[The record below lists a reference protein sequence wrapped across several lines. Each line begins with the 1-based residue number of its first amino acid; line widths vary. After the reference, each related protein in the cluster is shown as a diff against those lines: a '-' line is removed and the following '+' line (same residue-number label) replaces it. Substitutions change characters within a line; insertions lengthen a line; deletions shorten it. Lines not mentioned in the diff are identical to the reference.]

1 VNAKRASRPSIVCV
15 FLWGSMMSAQTSP
28 APAQESSS
36 NAGAQSG
43 AGTQQNLQ
51 GVTEPG
57 DEGVSLADVARQARA
72 NKANARK
79 AVKSYDDENFPRSVP
94 IAKKKFAENAPENHA
109 IQDLS
114 PAETHGK
121 VVLLDFWASWC
132 GPCRAALPKVKQL
145 QSIYGGQEFMVV
157 SVSEDDDEGT
167 WRGFV
172 AEHQMRWEQRF
183 DGSSALMRQYQVQ
196 GLPTYV
202 LLYRDGKEVQRYVGE
217 DPSQSIIER
226 AGPDIKRAL
235 QSRQAASNSLGG

>member
-1 VNAKRASRPSIVCV
+1 VNAKSASRPCIVCV
-15 FLWGSMMSAQTSP
+15 FLWGSIVSAQTSP
-28 APAQESSS
+28 APAQEPSS

-43 AGTQQNLQ
+43 TGTQQNSQ
-51 GVTEPG
+51 GVTQQG
-57 DEGVSLADVARQARA
+57 DEGASLADVARQARA
-72 NKANARK
+72 NKANAAK
-79 AVKSYDDENFPRSVP
+79 AVKSYDDDNFPRSVP
-94 IAKKKFAENAPENHA
+94 IAKKKSAENAPENHA

-114 PAETHGK
+114 PAATHGK

-172 AEHQMRWEQRF
+172 AEHQMSWEQRF

-202 LLYRDGKEVQRYVGE
+202 LLDRDGNEVQRYVGE
-217 DPSQSIIER
+217 DPGQSIIER

-235 QSRQAASNSLGG
+235 QSSQAASN

>member
-1 VNAKRASRPSIVCV
+1 MNAKRASRPCIVCV
-15 FLWGSMMSAQTSP
+15 FLWGSMVSTPTSP
-28 APAQESSS
+28 APAQEPAS

-43 AGTQQNLQ
+43 TGTQQNSQ
-51 GVTEPG
+51 GVTQQG
-57 DEGVSLADVARQARA
+57 DEGVSLADVARQSRA
-72 NKANARK
+72 NKANAPK
-79 AVKSYDDENFPRSVP
+79 AVKSYDDDNFPRSVP
-94 IAKKKFAENAPENHA
+94 IAKKESAEHAAENHA

-157 SVSEDDDEGT
+157 SVNEDDDEGT

-172 AEHQMRWEQRF
+172 NAHQMSWEQRF

-202 LLYRDGKEVQRYVGE
+202 LLDRDGKEVQRYVGE
-217 DPSQSIIER
+217 DPGQSIIER
-226 AGPDIKRAL
+226 AGPDIRRAL
-235 QSRQAASNSLGG
+235 QSSQAASN

>member
-1 VNAKRASRPSIVCV
+1 MNAKRASRPSNVCV
-15 FLWGSMMSAQTSP
+15 FLWASLLFAQTSP
-28 APAQESSS
+28 AATQEPSS

-51 GVTEPG
+51 GVTQPG
-57 DEGVSLADVARQARA
+57 DEGVSLADIARQARA
-72 NKANARK
+72 NKANRAK
-79 AVKSYDDENFPRSVP
+79 AVKSYDDDNFPRSVP
-94 IAKKKFAENAPENHA
+94 IAKKKSAENTPQNHA

-114 PAETHGK
+114 SAATRGQ

-145 QSIYGGQEFMVV
+145 QSIYGGQEFMVI

-172 AEHQMRWEQRF
+172 AEHQMSWEQRF
-183 DGSSALMRQYQVQ
+183 DRSSALMRQYQVE

-202 LLYRDGKEVQRYVGE
+202 LLDRQGKEVQRYVGE
-217 DPSQSIIER
+217 DPGQSIIER

-235 QSRQAASNSLGG
+235 QSSHAASNSSGS

>member
-1 VNAKRASRPSIVCV
+1 MVSTP
-15 FLWGSMMSAQTSP
+15 TSP
-28 APAQESSS
+28 APAQEPAS

-43 AGTQQNLQ
+43 TGTQQNSQ
-51 GVTEPG
+51 GVTQQG
-57 DEGVSLADVARQARA
+57 DEGVSLADVARQSRA
-72 NKANARK
+72 NKANAPK
-79 AVKSYDDENFPRSVP
+79 AVKSYDDDNFPRSVP
-94 IAKKKFAENAPENHA
+94 IAKKESAEHAAENHA

-157 SVSEDDDEGT
+157 SVNEDDDEGT

-172 AEHQMRWEQRF
+172 NAHQMSWEQRF

-202 LLYRDGKEVQRYVGE
+202 LLDRDGKEVQRYVGE
-217 DPSQSIIER
+217 DPGQSIIER
-226 AGPDIKRAL
+226 AGPDIRRAL
-235 QSRQAASNSLGG
+235 QSSQAASN

>member
-1 VNAKRASRPSIVCV
+1 MVSTP
-15 FLWGSMMSAQTSP
+15 TSP
-28 APAQESSS
+28 APAQEPAS

-43 AGTQQNLQ
+43 TGTQQNSQ
-51 GVTEPG
+51 GVTQQG
-57 DEGVSLADVARQARA
+57 DEGVSLADVARQSRA
-72 NKANARK
+72 NKANAPK
-79 AVKSYDDENFPRSVP
+79 AVKSYDDDNFPRSVP
-94 IAKKKFAENAPENHA
+94 IAKKESAEHAAENHA

-157 SVSEDDDEGT
+157 SVNEDDDEGT

-172 AEHQMRWEQRF
+172 NAHQMSWEQRF

-202 LLYRDGKEVQRYVGE
+202 LLDRDGKEVQRYVGE
-217 DPSQSIIER
+217 DPGQSIIEL

-235 QSRQAASNSLGG
+235 QSSQAASN